1 MSLACNHDRLHGVTP
16 LIDHFI
22 MRSLILAF
30 SAFIALGASAQV
42 PIIDYGF
49 LADDPAVVVNSV
61 LVQPD
66 GKILVG
72 GFFPDYAGTI
82 HDHLV
87 RLMPDGTVDPTF
99 NPNGSGP
106 GNAVEDMILMPD
118 GRILI
123 AGNFLTYNGS
133 SAYFIARLLPDGT
146 RDATFNVPPNSINGA
161 VWAIELHDAHRVIA
175 GGEFFTCNGYS
186 YPHIARFNDDGSV
199 DTSFEVG
206 TGFSHN
212 VHEIL
217 VLPDMR
223 ILVGGQ
229 FQVYNGALTGHIA
242 LLSPG
247 GPLDTTMDNDPGL
260 SSGGGTVRALARQP
274 DGKLLVGG
282 YFQYHNGQPRSA
294 IVRLNTDGSND
305 PSFTSP
311 LYPYA
316 LVRTIAVQ
324 PDGKV
329 VVGGEFTSSEYANAV
344 PGPARLVR
352 LNADGS
358 RDNTFT
364 IGSGI
369 GQGTDLTAYVHDLA
383 LQADGKIIVGGHFQ
397 TVDVE
402 DSYHQLVRLLP
413 DALTGIDE
421 ADARSTLRARY
432 DAANGM
438 LWVDPNAEASGPAQL
453 SLIAINGQLVH
464 TERVFQNAGVPIV
477 LPVALTPGVFLVS
490 LATTD
495 HREQVRVVVE

>member
-1 MSLACNHDRLHGVTP
+1 MRPILSALFLAV
-16 LIDHFI
+16 
-22 MRSLILAF
+22 AF
-30 SAFIALGASAQV
+30 DASAQV

-146 RDATFNVPPNSINGA
+146 RDASFNVPPNSINGA

-175 GGEFFTCNGYS
+175 GGEFFTCSGYS

-199 DTSFEVG
+199 DTSFDVG

-229 FQVYNGALTGHIA
+229 FHVYNGALTGHIA
-242 LLSPG
+242 LLSQG
-247 GPLDTTMDNDPGL
+247 GPLDTSMDNDPGL
-260 SSGGGTVRALARQP
+260 SSTLGTVRALARQP

-294 IVRLNTDGSND
+294 IVRLNVDGSND
-305 PSFTSP
+305 PTFTSP

-324 PDGKV
+324 PDGKLL
-329 VVGGEFTSSEYANAV
+329 VGGEFTSSEYANAV

-358 RDNTFT
+358 RDYSFT

-369 GQGTDLTAYVHDLA
+369 GQGADLTAYVHDLA
-383 LQADGKIIVGGHFQ
+383 IQSDGKIIVGGHFQ
-397 TVDVE
+397 TVDTE
-402 DSYHQLVRLLP
+402 SAYHQLVRLLP

-421 ADARSTLRARY
+421 TTGKDMLQARY
-432 DAANGM
+432 DATSGL
-438 LWVDPNAEASGPAQL
+438 LWLSADDLTKGAFQLVLHAS
-453 SLIAINGQLVH
+453 NGQLVR
-464 TERVFQNAGVPIV
+464 TGTVLMNGTTPMSIPMLLPPGMYLVGV
-477 LPVALTPGVFLVS
+477 S
-490 LATTD
+490 NN
-495 HREQVRVVVE
+495 EQVVRTKVIVH

>member
-1 MSLACNHDRLHGVTP
+1 
-16 LIDHFI
+16 
-22 MRSLILAF
+22 
-30 SAFIALGASAQV
+30 V

-72 GFFPDYAGTI
+72 GFFADYAGTI

-87 RLMPDGTVDPTF
+87 RLMPDGTVDPSF

-146 RDATFNVPPNSINGA
+146 RDASFNVPPNSINGA

-175 GGEFFTCNGYS
+175 GGEFFTCSGHS

-199 DTSFEVG
+199 DTSFDVG

-229 FQVYNGALTGHIA
+229 FAMYNGTPTGHIA

-247 GPLDTTMDNDPGL
+247 GPLDTSMDNDPGL

-294 IVRLNTDGSND
+294 IVRMNTDGSND
-305 PSFTSP
+305 PTFTSP
-311 LYPYA
+311 LYAYA
-316 LVRTIAVQ
+316 LVRTIAIQ
-324 PDGKV
+324 SDGKL
-329 VVGGEFTSSEYANAV
+329 VVGGEFTASEYANAV

-358 RDNTFT
+358 RDNSFT

-369 GQGTDLTAYVHDLA
+369 GQGTDITAYVHDLA
-383 LQADGKIIVGGHFQ
+383 IQADGKIIVGGHFQ
-397 TVDVE
+397 TVDTE
-402 DSYHQLVRLLP
+402 SAYHQLVRLLP

-421 ADARSTLRARY
+421 ATGNDMLEARY
-432 DAANGM
+432 DATSGL
-438 LWVDPNAEASGPAQL
+438 LWLSADVATKGAFQL
-453 SLIAINGQLVH
+453 VLHTSNGQLIRTGNVLMNG
-464 TERVFQNAGVPIV
+464 TTPISIPLLVPPGMYLLGVNNN
-477 LPVALTPGVFLVS
+477 
-490 LATTD
+490 
-495 HREQVRVVVE
+495 EQFVRTKVVVH

>member
-1 MSLACNHDRLHGVTP
+1 
-16 LIDHFI
+16 
-22 MRSLILAF
+22 MRSTLSALFLAV
-30 SAFIALGASAQV
+30 ALGASAQV

-72 GFFPDYAGTI
+72 GFFADYAGTI

-87 RLMPDGTVDPTF
+87 RLMPDGTVDPSF

-146 RDATFNVPPNSINGA
+146 RDASFNVPPNSINGA

-175 GGEFFTCNGYS
+175 GGEFFTCSGHS

-199 DTSFEVG
+199 DTSFDVG

-229 FQVYNGALTGHIA
+229 FAMYNGTPTGHIA

-247 GPLDTTMDNDPGL
+247 GPLDTSMDNDPGL

-294 IVRLNTDGSND
+294 IVRMNTDGSND
-305 PSFTSP
+305 PTFTSP
-311 LYPYA
+311 LYAYA
-316 LVRTIAVQ
+316 LVRTIAIQ
-324 PDGKV
+324 SDGKL
-329 VVGGEFTSSEYANAV
+329 VVGGEFTASEYANAV

-358 RDNTFT
+358 RDNSFT

-369 GQGTDLTAYVHDLA
+369 GQGTDITAYVHDLA
-383 LQADGKIIVGGHFQ
+383 IQADGKIIVGGHFQ
-397 TVDVE
+397 TVDTE
-402 DSYHQLVRLLP
+402 SAYHQLVRLLP

-421 ADARSTLRARY
+421 ATGNDMLEARY
-432 DAANGM
+432 DATSGL
-438 LWVDPNAEASGPAQL
+438 LWLSADVATKGAFQL
-453 SLIAINGQLVH
+453 VLHTSNGQLIRTGNVLMNG
-464 TERVFQNAGVPIV
+464 TTPISIPLLVPPGMYLLGVNNN
-477 LPVALTPGVFLVS
+477 
-490 LATTD
+490 
-495 HREQVRVVVE
+495 EQFVRTKVVVH

>member
-1 MSLACNHDRLHGVTP
+1 
-16 LIDHFI
+16 
-22 MRSLILAF
+22 
-30 SAFIALGASAQV
+30 
-42 PIIDYGF
+42 
-49 LADDPAVVVNSV
+49 
-61 LVQPD
+61 
-66 GKILVG
+66 
-72 GFFPDYAGTI
+72 
-82 HDHLV
+82 
-87 RLMPDGTVDPTF
+87 
-99 NPNGSGP
+99 
-106 GNAVEDMILMPD
+106 
-118 GRILI
+118 
-123 AGNFLTYNGS
+123 
-133 SAYFIARLLPDGT
+133 
-146 RDATFNVPPNSINGA
+146 
-161 VWAIELHDAHRVIA
+161 
-175 GGEFFTCNGYS
+175 
-186 YPHIARFNDDGSV
+186 
-199 DTSFEVG
+199 VG

-229 FQVYNGALTGHIA
+229 FAMYNGALTGHIA
-242 LLSPG
+242 LLSQG
-247 GPLDTTMDNDPGL
+247 GPLDTSMDNDPGL
-260 SSGGGTVRALARQP
+260 SSTLGTVRALARQP

-294 IVRLNTDGSND
+294 IVRLNADGSND
-305 PSFTSP
+305 PTFTSP

-324 PDGKV
+324 PDGKL

-413 DALTGIDE
+413 DVLTGIDE

-432 DAANGM
+432 DAANGV
-438 LWVDPNAEASGPAQL
+438 LWVNPNAEANGPAQL
-453 SLIAINGQLVH
+453 SVMAINGQLVH

>member
-1 MSLACNHDRLHGVTP
+1 
-16 LIDHFI
+16 
-22 MRSLILAF
+22 MRSTL
-30 SAFIALGASAQV
+30 SALFLTVALGASAQV

-72 GFFPDYAGTI
+72 GFFADYAGTI

-87 RLMPDGTVDPTF
+87 RLMPDGTVDPSF

-146 RDATFNVPPNSINGA
+146 RDASFNVPPNSINGA

-175 GGEFFTCNGYS
+175 GGEFFTCSGHS

-199 DTSFEVG
+199 DTSFDVG

-229 FQVYNGALTGHIA
+229 FAMYNGTPTGHIA

-247 GPLDTTMDNDPGL
+247 GPLDTSMDNDPGL

-294 IVRLNTDGSND
+294 IVRMNTDGSND

-311 LYPYA
+311 LYAYA
-316 LVRTIAVQ
+316 LVRTIAIQ
-324 PDGKV
+324 SDGKL
-329 VVGGEFTSSEYANAV
+329 VVGGEFTASEYANAV

-358 RDNTFT
+358 RDNSFT

-369 GQGTDLTAYVHDLA
+369 GQGTDITAYVHDLA
-383 LQADGKIIVGGHFQ
+383 IQADGKIIVGGHFQ
-397 TVDVE
+397 TVDTE
-402 DSYHQLVRLLP
+402 SAYHQLVRLLP

-421 ADARSTLRARY
+421 ATGNDMLEARY
-432 DAANGM
+432 DATSGL
-438 LWVDPNAEASGPAQL
+438 LWLSADVATKGAFQL
-453 SLIAINGQLVH
+453 VLHTSNGQLIRTGNVLMNG
-464 TERVFQNAGVPIV
+464 TTPISIPLLVPPGMYLLGVNNN
-477 LPVALTPGVFLVS
+477 
-490 LATTD
+490 
-495 HREQVRVVVE
+495 EQFVRTKVVVH